1 VNNFFSQLMARGKS
15 TWAAMAAGPRIALI
29 SFIGIMLLM
38 VVAVSMWS
46 SQTEYMLVYGGLTP
60 EDAAAISSKLKDEK
74 IPFKYETSRGAILV
88 PPNQVDSAR
97 LLLAA
102 QGLPKATTE
111 GFELFDKSSFGTT
124 EFVQRINYVR
134 ALQGT
139 LARNIQ
145 AIDSVESARV
155 QLTIPEDE
163 VFARE
168 KREAKAG
175 VVVTMRSGKRMT
187 AEQIGAIR
195 HLVSASVPK
204 LDTRNVT
211 IMDSTGRMLSRLQ
224 EAGDMGALTE
234 EQLGMQKKVEDHLT
248 DKVQTLLDQVMG
260 PGKSVVRVTA
270 QLNFERAERSV
281 QKIDPESQVKMEES
295 IRKDESTGKT
305 AGAGGVPGVASNTA
319 DATTTASAGSA
330 NTNSHKQSSAT
341 NRYQYNTVSER
352 IVAETGALKR
362 LSVAVLV
369 APKSEAGA
377 DGAAAAVTPRTD
389 KEMKKL
395 EEIVKSAVGYA
406 PERKDSIQVNELAFS
421 EQGSA
426 ALALPTPVA
435 PVNPWLEMLQRH
447 MSDGLAFLAVA
458 VMAFVFWRLFTKT
471 QIAPATTVANATGTV
486 NPDGTYSVNTSTIAK
501 TDPINVQKELQDLVG
516 QNSTQAAT
524 VIRTLLKK

>member
-1 VNNFFSQLMARGKS
+1 MGDFFAQLAGRGKS
-15 TWAAMAAGPRIALI
+15 TWDGMAAGPRIALL
-29 SFIGIMLLM
+29 SFLGIMALM
-38 VVAVSMWS
+38 IIAVGVWS
-46 SQTEYMLVYGGLTP
+46 SQTEYILAYGGLTP
-60 EDAAAISSKLKDEK
+60 EDAAAISANLKDEN
-74 IPFKYETSRGAILV
+74 IPFKYEIMRGAILV
-88 PPNQVDSAR
+88 PPNKVDAAR
-97 LLLAA
+97 LLLAT

-175 VVVTMRSGKRMT
+175 VVVTMRAGRRMS

-204 LDTRNVT
+204 LETRNVT

-224 EAGDMGALTE
+224 EAGDIGALTE
-234 EQLGMQKKVEDHLT
+234 EQLGMQKHVESHLT

-260 PGKSVVRVTA
+260 PGRSVVRVTA

-295 IRKDESTGKT
+295 IKKDESTGRT

-319 DATTTASAGSA
+319 DSIATDGSAGTA
-330 NTNSHKQSSAT
+330 NINSHKQSSAT

-352 IVAETGALKR
+352 IVAETGAVKR

-369 APKSEAGA
+369 APKSEPGA
-377 DGAAAAVTPRTD
+377 DGQPAVAVSRTE

-406 PERKDSIQVNELAFS
+406 AERKDSIQVNELPFS
-421 EQGSA
+421 ENSSA
-426 ALALPTPVA
+426 AITLPTAIVVP
-435 PVNPWLEMLQRH
+435 NPWMDLLQRH
-447 MSDGLAFLAVA
+447 MNDALAFLAVA
-458 VMAFVFWRLFTKT
+458 VMAFVFWRLFSKA
-471 QIAPATTVANATGTV
+471 QVAPATAN
-486 NPDGTYSVNTSTIAK
+486 DTYSVNTNTI
-501 TDPINVQKELQDLVG
+501 TRTGPIDVQKELQDLVG

-524 VIRTLLKK
+524 VIRTFLKK